1 MELTGQRHLAID
13 RDHAWRALN
22 DPEVLKACIPG
33 CESIEKAA
41 DNEYRVVLAVSLG
54 PVRAKF
60 RGKLFLE
67 DVVAPE
73 RYTLRFEGEGGAA
86 GFAKGTSKVAL
97 TAEGE
102 STVLDYSVHAQIA
115 GRIAQLGSRL
125 VDSAAK
131 KLADDFFAAFETHV
145 GGVSHVTPS
154 DAATAGLPAE
164 AFDPRV
170 WTWIAWMVVFVVV
183 MILAVIILR

>member
-1 MELTGQRHLAID
+1 MELTGQRRLAID

-41 DNEYRVVLAVSLG
+41 QGEYRVTLAAALG

-60 RGKLFLE
+60 RGRLFLE

-86 GFAKGTSKVAL
+86 GFAKGESKVAL
-97 TAEGE
+97 TEDGDA
-102 STVLDYSVHAQIA
+102 TVLAYTVHAQVG

-125 VDSAAK
+125 IDASAM
-131 KLADDFFAAFETHV
+131 KLADDFFAAFDTHV
-145 GGVSHVTPS
+145 GGTSRVTPS
-154 DAATAGLPAE
+154 DAAAAALPFAL
-164 AFDPRV
+164 FDPRV
-170 WTWIAWMVVFVVV
+170 WTWIAWMALFIAV
-183 MILAVIILR
+183 MVLAVIYFR